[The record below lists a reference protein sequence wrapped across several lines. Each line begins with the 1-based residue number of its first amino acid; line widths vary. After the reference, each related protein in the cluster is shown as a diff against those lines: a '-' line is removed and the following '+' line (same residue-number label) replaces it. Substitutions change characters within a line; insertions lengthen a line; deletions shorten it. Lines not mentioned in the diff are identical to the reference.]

1 MVGFVK
7 RCFFTGLAFSSTLTS
22 INLLN
27 CISMK
32 NQGCKVRPQIVS
44 VSIEGS
50 IFFSL
55 VLKQTNAVVVATI
68 SVIHTQSSVFLML

>member
-1 MVGFVK
+1 MGLLKGV
-7 RCFFTGLAFSSTLTS
+7 FFTGLAFSSTLTS

>member
-1 MVGFVK
+1 MVGFIK
-7 RCFFTGLAFSSTLTS
+7 RCFFTGLAFLSTLTS

-32 NQGCKVRPQIVS
+32 NQGCKVRPQIVC